1 MKKIKL
7 SRKAVLI
14 VCIVAAV
21 LAIGCL
27 AYAAVY
33 QDDNGLTNSRGGGG
47 SGHGGGSGGSWGHGG
62 GSGSSTAPSGTST
75 ESSGE
80 FTIGGITFSYTGTEA
95 TAKSASELSS
105 DGSGVVEVDA
115 AKGTEVRLGYISY
128 NGTDYT
134 VVGIDSGVFQRA
146 SRLRIA
152 SISIASTVTR
162 IAEDAFGSAT
172 FQTSDGE
179 AIPLE
184 SVPGY
189 TYSVTTVQSADS
201 PRGAT
206 VYVQEDAYAPSG
218 GSSGHSGSGSGRA
231 GHGSSSAGA
240 DVGTLTYEA
249 DRTEALAEGADRA
262 FTA

>member
-21 LAIGCL
+21 LAVGCL

-62 GSGSSTAPSGTST
+62 GSSTAPSGTST

-95 TAKSASELSS
+95 TAKNASELSS
-105 DGSGVVEVDA
+105 DGSGVVEVDT
-115 AKGTEVRLGYISY
+115 AKGAEVRLGYISY
-128 NGTDYT
+128 NGTTYT

-146 SRLRIA
+146 SRLGIA
-152 SISIASTVTR
+152 SISIASTVTK

-172 FQTSDGE
+172 FQTSGGE

-240 DVGTLTYEA
+240 DVGTLTYEGT
-249 DRTEALAEGADRA
+249 DRTKALAEGADRA